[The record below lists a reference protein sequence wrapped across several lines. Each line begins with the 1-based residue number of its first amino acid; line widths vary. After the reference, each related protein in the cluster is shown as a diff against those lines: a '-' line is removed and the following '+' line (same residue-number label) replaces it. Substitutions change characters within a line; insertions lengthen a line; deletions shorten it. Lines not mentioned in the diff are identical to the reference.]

1 MLLGNTAAF
10 AHEGEPNMAFIWRDG
25 KIVVDTMRQGRA
37 LGDHTAFVINFTD
50 SLTPY
55 RMGDAGFT
63 GSGFDQGGIISYQI
77 ESTLLKWSET
87 ESLWLQEGFDEQLVI
102 SRLSVENTV
111 TDKTG
116 TGLQGFITNLT
127 TSSSFEAHPVFKI
140 QKTDESLPDDG
151 AYMVFINILGFDETG
166 EAILYKPSV
175 PFALTF
181 HINAQAGF
189 DKLALSAALKVV
201 PEIELNDYNR
211 MDALF
216 DWAESQFIEL
226 FPHTAD
232 SRFLF
237 GYYARCYNNSV
248 CLGSK
253 DGKIYTTGGVF
264 GGITEHGPINAFYE
278 SAGL

>member
-1 MLLGNTAAF
+1 
-10 AHEGEPNMAFIWRDG
+10 MAFLWRDG
-25 KIVVDTMRQGRA
+25 KIEVDTMRQGRT
-37 LGDHTAFVINFTD
+37 LGNHTTFVINFTD
-50 SLTPY
+50 SLIPY

-87 ESLWLQEGFDEQLVI
+87 DLQWLQEGFDEQLVI

-166 EAILYKPSV
+166 ETILYKPSV

-189 DKLALSAALKVV
+189 DKLALSEALKVT

-226 FPHTAD
+226 FPHTAG

-237 GYYARCYNNSV
+237 GYYARCYNNTV